1 MSILNIAEELNNMF
15 NINEFDVDIDN
26 HFVDNEVFETLNN
39 ELTNND
45 EVIYSCGG
53 HYDEQTLD
61 QYYSMT
67 DEDGRYIH
75 PLVEEEFI

>member
-1 MSILNIAEELNNMF
+1 MSILNIANELNNMF
-15 NINEFDVDIDN
+15 NANEFDLND
-26 HFVDNEVFETLNN
+26 HYVDNVIYDTLND

-53 HYDEQTLD
+53 HYDEQTLN

-75 PLVEEEFI
+75 PLNKEEFI

>member
-1 MSILNIAEELNNMF
+1 MSILNIANELNNLF
-15 NINEFDVDIDN
+15 NVDEFSLDN
-26 HFVDNEVFETLNN
+26 HFVDNELFETLND
-39 ELTNND
+39 ELTNNN

-75 PLVEEEFI
+75 PLNEEEFI